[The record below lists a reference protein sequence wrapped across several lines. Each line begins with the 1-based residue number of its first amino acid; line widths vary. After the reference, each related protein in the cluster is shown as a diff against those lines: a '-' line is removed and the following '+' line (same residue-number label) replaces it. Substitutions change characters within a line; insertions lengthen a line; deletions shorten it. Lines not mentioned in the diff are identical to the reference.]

1 MFTALFSVIAALA
14 MASGAANG
22 LVPDVR
28 LISEQSQ
35 RHPVSEQPPHLTYQR
50 VHGGIGP

>member
-28 LISEQSQ
+28 LMQSQ